1 MNNRQHH
8 HSHNHQSHQSHQRQP
23 HGQNPSA
30 GTGSSNERR
39 REFLWRE
46 RVRLEL
52 EMQHWIAYATTLF
65 QQWQQVQA
73 RKAALGKQ
81 VPKLTGQI
89 LLSGLAGI
97 RQLPAERLHA
107 YEKERI
113 TQEESR
119 IQQEMI
125 RCDGEVAGI
134 EAQIRVI
141 DFELSLL

>member
-8 HSHNHQSHQSHQRQP
+8 QSHNQQSQQSHQRQP
-23 HGQNPSA
+23 HAQNASA
-30 GTGSSNERR
+30 GTGGSSERR

-52 EMQHWIAYATTLF
+52 EMQHWLAYSTTLF
-65 QQWQQVQA
+65 AQWQQVQA
-73 RKAALGKQ
+73 RKAALGNQ
-81 VPKLTGQI
+81 VPKLAGQI

-97 RQLPAERLHA
+97 RQLPAERLYT

-113 TQEESR
+113 VQEEGR
-119 IQQEMI
+119 IQQETI
-125 RCDGEVAGI
+125 RCNGEVAGI